1 MRGHGKPHSS
11 RYTRRI
17 RLFLALNA
25 RFAQRRARTLLAVAG
40 VALGVALGFGVHLVN
55 RAAVDELAAGVR
67 AMAGEADLEV
77 LGGRGGFAEALY
89 PKLARL
95 PEVAALNPALEL
107 DAGLPG
113 GGAIRVL
120 GLDMLRAAQLQP
132 ALFAH
137 QPQLRAQILKPD
149 TVLLSQAAAE
159 RLRLGTGARLGIV
172 VGLATV
178 ELEVIG
184 TLPASSLH
192 GVAALADIATVQWRL
207 DRVGELNRIGLRLA
221 PGADPEAMRA
231 RIAKL
236 LPAGAHATRVETV
249 EESGAALSRAYRVNL
264 NVLALVALFTGG
276 FLVFSAQALEVAR
289 RRGEHAL
296 LRVLGLTRGALARL
310 VLLEASLVGAAGA
323 ALGLALGYGFAVAA
337 VRASGGDFGAGMF
350 RGLAPQ
356 IGFAP
361 VAALGYFAA
370 GVAVALVGAVLP
382 AAEAARTP
390 PAQALKAGDEQRML
404 SRAPSIRAALALLGA
419 GVLLAFAPA
428 VDGIP
433 LAGYGAIGCLLV
445 GGILLMPAFSQRLW
459 RALPL
464 ARRPA
469 LALAG
474 AQLRGAPGQA
484 MVSLAAIVA
493 SFSLMV
499 AMAIMVAS
507 FRSSVDR
514 WLVALLPAELYLRT
528 TQLGETAYVDPRF
541 ESRVRRLPQ
550 VARADFLRSA
560 RVTLDPAQPA
570 ISLLARDVPAGGLA
584 ASLPLTGARYERR
597 ADDPPPAWV
606 SEAVAERYGALP
618 GRRLALP
625 LAGRQREFIVAG
637 VWRDYARQHGA
648 IVIERPT
655 YKALTGDARANDA
668 ALWLA
673 PKVRVEDAIGALR
686 ALPGGEQLDF
696 GTPGEIRERSLAI
709 FDRSFAVTYAL
720 EAVAVLVGLFGL
732 SSSLGALVLARRR
745 EFGVLRHLGMTRR
758 EIGAML
764 ATEGALLALAGAV
777 AGLVLGAAISLVLV
791 YVVNPQSFGWSMEL
805 QPPYGFLIVLT
816 AVLLVLAMLTAWFS
830 GREAMGM
837 APVRAV
843 KDDW

>member
-1 MRGHGKPHSS
+1 LS
-11 RYTRRI
+11 
-17 RLFLALNA
+17 
-25 RFAQRRARTLLAVAG
+25 VAG

-55 RAAVDELAAGVR
+55 RAAVEELAAGVR
-67 AMAGEADLEV
+67 TLAGEADLEV
-77 LGGRGGFAEALY
+77 RGGRGGFAEALY
-89 PKLARL
+89 LKLARL
-95 PEVAALNPALEL
+95 PGVAAASPALEL

-120 GLDMLRAAQLQP
+120 GIDPLRAAQLQP

-137 QPQLRAQILKPD
+137 QPQLRAQLLQPD
-149 TVLLSQAAAE
+149 TVLLSQAAAQ
-159 RLRLGTGARLGIV
+159 RLRLGTGGRLALV

-207 DRVGELNRIGLRLA
+207 DRAGELNRIGLRLA
-221 PGADPEAMRA
+221 PGAQRDAVGTRVA
-231 RIAKL
+231 AL
-236 LPAGAHATRVETV
+236 LPAGAHVTRVETV

-264 NVLALVALFTGG
+264 NVLALVALVTGG

-296 LRVLGLTRGALARL
+296 LRVLGLSRGALARL
-310 VLLEASLVGAAGA
+310 VLFEAAAIGALGA
-323 ALGLALGYGFAVAA
+323 ALGLALGYGLALAA
-337 VRASGGDFGAGMF
+337 VRASGGDLGAGLF
-350 RGLAPQ
+350 RGLAPE

-361 VAALGYFAA
+361 AAALGYFAA
-370 GVAVALVGAVLP
+370 GVTVALAGAAFP
-382 AAEAARTP
+382 AVDAARSP

-404 SRAPSIRAALALLGA
+404 ARAPKLRTALALLA
-419 GVLLAFAPA
+419 AAVLLAFAPA
-428 VDGIP
+428 LDGIP
-433 LAGYGAIGCLLV
+433 LAGYAAVGCLLI
-445 GGILLMPAFSQRLW
+445 GGILLMPALSQWLW

-493 SFSLMV
+493 SFALMV

-514 WLVALLPAELYLRT
+514 WLVALLPAELYVRT
-528 TQLGETAYVDPRF
+528 THAGETAFLEPRF
-541 ESRVRRLPQ
+541 EARVRRLPQ
-550 VARADFLRSA
+550 VARSEFVRSA

-570 ISLLARDVPAGGLA
+570 ISLLARDVPTGGLA
-584 ASLPLTGARYERR
+584 ASLPLAGAHHEPS
-597 ADDPPPAWV
+597 AGDPPPAWV
-606 SEAVAERYGALP
+606 SEAVADRYAAAP
-618 GRRLALP
+618 GKRMALP
-625 LAGRQREFIVAG
+625 LGGKLHEFVVAG

-655 YKALTGDARANDA
+655 YRKLTGDARANDA
-668 ALWLA
+668 ALWLK
-673 PKVRVEDAIGALR
+673 PGVGVEEALHALR
-686 ALPGGEQLDF
+686 ALPGAEQLEF

-720 EAVAVLVGLFGL
+720 EAVAVLVGLFAL
-732 SSSLGALVLARRR
+732 SSSIGALVLARRR

-758 EIGAML
+758 EIGVML
-764 ATEGALLALAGAV
+764 AAEGALLALAGAA

-791 YVVNPQSFGWSMEL
+791 YVVNPQSFGWSMDL
-805 QPPYGFLIVLT
+805 HPPYAFVIGLA
-816 AVLLVLAMLTAWFS
+816 AVLLALAMLTAWLS

-843 KDDW
+843 KEDW

>member
-1 MRGHGKPHSS
+1 MRGHGEEHSS

-25 RFAQRRARTLLAVAG
+25 RFAHRRARTLLSVAG

-55 RAAVDELAAGVR
+55 RAAVEELAAGVR
-67 AMAGEADLEV
+67 ALAGEADLEV
-77 LGGRGGFAEALY
+77 RGGRGGFAEALY
-89 PKLARL
+89 AKLARL
-95 PEVAALNPALEL
+95 PGVAAASPVLEL

-113 GGAIRVL
+113 GGAIRVV
-120 GLDMLRAAQLQP
+120 GIDPLRAALLQP

-137 QPQLRAQILKPD
+137 QPQLRAQILRAD

-159 RLRLGTGARLGIV
+159 RLRLGTGGRLVLV

-184 TLPASSLH
+184 TLPASSQH

-207 DRVGELNRIGLRLA
+207 DRLGELNRIGLRLT
-221 PGADPEAMRA
+221 PGADREAARA
-231 RIAKL
+231 RIAAL
-236 LPAGAHATRVETV
+236 LPAGAHVTRVEAV
-249 EESGAALSRAYRVNL
+249 EASGASLSRAYRVNL

-310 VLLEASLVGAAGA
+310 VLLEAALVGAAGA
-323 ALGLALGYGFAVAA
+323 ALGLALGYGFALAA

-350 RGLAPQ
+350 RGLDPE

-361 VAALGYFAA
+361 VAALAYFAA
-370 GVAVALVGAVLP
+370 GVAVALAGAALP
-382 AAEAARTP
+382 AADAARAA

-404 SRAPSIRAALALLGA
+404 ARAPSLLTAIALLAA
-419 GVLLAFAPA
+419 GVLLAFVPA

-433 LAGYGAIGCLLV
+433 LAGYGAVACLLV

-459 RALPL
+459 RALPF

-507 FRSSVDR
+507 FRHSVEQ
-514 WLVALLPAELYLRT
+514 WLTALLPAQLYVRT
-528 TQLGETAYVDPRF
+528 THAGETAFLEPRV
-541 ESRVRRLPQ
+541 EARVRRLPQ
-550 VARADFLRSA
+550 VARAEFLRSA
-560 RVTLDPAQPA
+560 RVTLDPARPPVA
-570 ISLLARDVPAGGLA
+570 LLARDVPEGGLA
-584 ASLPLTGARYERR
+584 ARLPLAGARYERR
-597 ADDPPPAWV
+597 EGDPPPAWV
-606 SEAVAERYGALP
+606 SEAVAERYAAAP
-618 GRRLALP
+618 GQRLALP
-625 LAGRQREFIVAG
+625 LGGRQREFVVAG

-648 IVIERPT
+648 VVIERPT
-655 YKALTGDARANDA
+655 YRALTGDARANDA
-668 ALWLA
+668 ALWLKPGVDVDEA
-673 PKVRVEDAIGALR
+673 MRAVR

-696 GTPGEIRERSLAI
+696 GTPGEIRRLSLAI

-745 EFGVLRHLGMTRR
+745 EFGVLRHLGMTRL
-758 EIGAML
+758 EIGTML
-764 ATEGALLALAGAV
+764 AAEGALLAL
-777 AGLVLGAAISLVLV
+777 
-791 YVVNPQSFGWSMEL
+791 
-805 QPPYGFLIVLT
+805 
-816 AVLLVLAMLTAWFS
+816 
-830 GREAMGM
+830 
-837 APVRAV
+837 
-843 KDDW
+843 